1 VGLLGVPAE
10 VPADHLSLRLELEPV
25 YSVTKKLGFLDMEEK
40 YIGAKRMGNWKARGV
55 VILLK

>member
-1 VGLLGVPAE
+1 MPAE